1 MKILIKTAVILAAF
15 AQAAPAQAFG
25 REDRQDRRETR
36 EERRDLIVPA
46 QCLEGFET
54 RAGTV
59 SLYTADCLRQ
69 GHIENRELP
78 QECLVTFRA
87 EGERVRA
94 YDPACLEDAGYALAG
109 Q

>member
-1 MKILIKTAVILAAF
+1 MKTLFKSVLILAAV
-15 AQAAPAQAFG
+15 AQAAPALALG
-25 REDRQDRRETR
+25 REDRQERRETR

-46 QCLEGFET
+46 SCLDGYDT

-59 SLYTADCLRQ
+59 TLYTADCLRE

-78 QECLVTFRA
+78 QDCLVTFRA

-94 YDPACLEDAGYALAG
+94 YDPACLEAAGYVLAG

>member
-1 MKILIKTAVILAAF
+1 MKTLFKSALILAAF
-15 AQAAPAQAFG
+15 AQATPALAFG

-46 QCLEGFET
+46 NCLEGFET

-78 QECLVTFRA
+78 EDCLVTFRA
-87 EGERVRA
+87 DGERVRA
-94 YDPACLEDAGYALAG
+94 YEPACLEAAGYALAG

>member
-1 MKILIKTAVILAAF
+1 MKTLFKSVVILAAI
-15 AQAAPAQAFG
+15 AQAAPSFALG

-46 QCLEGFET
+46 QCLEGFDT

-78 QECLVTFRA
+78 QDCLVTFRTG
-87 EGERVRA
+87 GERVRA
-94 YDPACLEDAGYALAG
+94 YDPACLEGEGYTLVSR
-109 Q
+109 